1 MKNLNNGKL
10 SGWQLLALFALFF
23 CGGVGT
29 MGGGGT
35 PRDIWLL
42 LPAAGI
48 LAVPLYLL
56 YLRLARIGG
65 QQPIACFEVA
75 FGRFLGRLVLLCFG
89 VLALFTAAS
98 GIRIFS
104 DFTAATAL
112 PQSPRLL
119 MAALMAGAL
128 YLMIRCGG
136 EVLGR
141 LAEIAF
147 FAIFGM
153 LALSFLVSIPQF
165 DWGAVLPIGEDGWQV
180 LARSIA
186 TSFLIPFFEGFFAVM
201 VLTPLAHTGR
211 ARKSVL
217 LAVVFSGV
225 FLGSIMMKNIMLLGY
240 PAAKYYYYPSYTA
253 GSLTVLGRFFQ
264 RAEIL
269 ISAPFLLSELVKSSI
284 CLLFAKQALERVF
297 PVRRGVAAV
306 LCAAAM
312 GLSLIGTGGVIEL
325 IEPLKNYA
333 GFVIIPLFGV
343 PLLMAL
349 LTAGKKAPKE

>member
-1 MKNLNNGKL
+1 MKNQNNGKL

-23 CGGVGT
+23 SGGVGT
-29 MGGGGT
+29 MGGGGM

-65 QQPIACFEVA
+65 GEPVACFERA
-75 FGRFLGRLVLLCFG
+75 FGRVLGRAVLLCFG
-89 VLALFTAAS
+89 ALALVTAAS
-98 GIRIFS
+98 GIRIFT

-119 MAALMAGAL
+119 MSLLMAGTL
-128 YLMIRCGG
+128 YFMLRGGG

-141 LAEIAF
+141 LAAIAF
-147 FAIFGM
+147 FVIFGM
-153 LALSFLVSIPQF
+153 LTLSFLVSIPQF
-165 DWGAVLPIGEDGWQV
+165 DWGAVLPIGESGWQTM
-180 LARSIA
+180 AKSIV
-186 TSFLIPFFEGFFAVM
+186 TSFIIPFLEGFFAVM

-225 FLGSIMMKNIMLLGY
+225 FLGGIMMKNVMLLGY

-264 RAEIL
+264 RTEIL
-269 ISAPFLLSELVKSSI
+269 ISAPFLLSELVKSAV
-284 CLLFAKQALERVF
+284 CLMFARKAVERVF
-297 PVRRGVAAV
+297 PVRRGTAAV
-306 LCAAAM
+306 LCLLAL
-312 GLSLIGTGGVIEL
+312 GLSLTGTGGVIEL
-325 IEPLKNYA
+325 IDPLKKYA
-333 GFVIIPLFGV
+333 GFVIIPLLGV

-349 LTAGKKAPKE
+349 LTAGKKAPEE